1 MLALGLSSRH
11 DDTDSPV
18 MIWLQK
24 TKGEK
29 KILTRHTEGTA
40 GAADGMRSLPWVEE
54 SLFGS
59 MKLRK
64 AAKEGQSPGPAASCL
79 RLSSRRGIWKARRP
93 RPASPQPETWRC
105 VVGRALPLAT
115 LPSRKSNLS
124 PLFLLELFGYTGT
137 EFSETSPRWT
147 PPGLEDSSLPQG
159 NLGTLPSS
167 SPLQHCPFSF
177 RTEGTAWW

>member
-1 MLALGLSSRH
+1 MALGLSSRH

-29 KILTRHTEGTA
+29 KILTRHTEGMA

-64 AAKEGQSPGPAASCL
+64 AATGRPGACSL
-79 RLSSRRGIWKARRP
+79 MSKTVI
-93 RPASPQPETWRC
+93 
-105 VVGRALPLAT
+105 
-115 LPSRKSNLS
+115 
-124 PLFLLELFGYTGT
+124 
-137 EFSETSPRWT
+137 SPRYLESEETT
-147 PPGLEDSSLPQG
+147 PCI
-159 NLGTLPSS
+159 T
-167 SPLQHCPFSF
+167 
-177 RTEGTAWW
+177 TA